1 MFMKRRSF
9 AKTLL
14 PPVLT
19 AAAILL
25 FSIPTS
31 AAASHASPRDFPSC
45 FIGTFLVQEGNGAQS
60 IWTFGPGGVLFIIS
74 SAQEALNFTD
84 EQGAWKK
91 TGKRE
96 AVGTTL
102 DFSFDPDGSLANI
115 AKVNSDITFTGRSCS
130 DIQGQFTVS
139 FYAPGVDP
147 LDPDSTPENVVSDTF
162 TGKRVQAG
170 D

>member
-1 MFMKRRSF
+1 MF
-9 AKTLL
+9 AT
-14 PPVLT
+14 
-19 AAAILL
+19 
-25 FSIPTS
+25 
-31 AAASHASPRDFPSC
+31 
-45 FIGTFLVQEGNGAQS
+45 
-60 IWTFGPGGVLFIIS
+60 S
-74 SAQEALNFTD
+74 SAQVALSFSD

-102 DFSFDPDGSLANI
+102 DFSFNPDGSLANI
-115 AKVNSDITFTGRSCS
+115 AKINSEITFTGRGCAN
-130 DIQGQFTVS
+130 IEGAFTVS